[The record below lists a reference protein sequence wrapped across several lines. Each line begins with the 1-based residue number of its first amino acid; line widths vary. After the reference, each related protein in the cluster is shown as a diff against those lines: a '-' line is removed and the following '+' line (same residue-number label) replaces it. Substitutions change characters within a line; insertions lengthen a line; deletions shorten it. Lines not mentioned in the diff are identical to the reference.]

1 MAHQDFMASVAC
13 IKFQKSKLF
22 DVFLCIVEKSGYS
35 ITIRKRMRI
44 AIQSILV
51 KLFSQLI

>member
-1 MAHQDFMASVAC
+1 MASVAC